1 MTRIILII
9 SFLICNLLVFGQTD
23 TSSRILNDQEV
34 HSIFKENT
42 KRELGIKYSIF
53 RVYEYNDKTG
63 RHYLVLTENGSKDGD
78 HPINDTIQGFIMTES
93 NGQLKTD
100 WKFSDFTLKQGN
112 ENSEEYSI
120 WFWTKYVSL
129 SDLDNDGLVD
139 PIVIYGT
146 SGMNGTDDGRIK
158 ILTYYK
164 GAKRAI
170 RHQNGVLDFQRNTQV
185 DSMFY
190 ELPTTI
196 QEYVKTLI
204 NKMMDNH
211 HAIFPAGWEIA
222 MKNKE
227 LKFDEK

>member
-1 MTRIILII
+1 MTRIVLTI
-9 SFLICNLLVFGQTD
+9 SFLIWNLVVFGQTN
-23 TSSRILNDQEV
+23 TSSRILSAQEV
-34 HSIFKENT
+34 DSIFTERI
-42 KRELGIKYSIF
+42 KRELEIKYSIF
-53 RVYEYNDKTG
+53 RAYEYNDKAG
-63 RHYLVLTENGSKDGD
+63 RHYLVLTENGSKDGE
-78 HPINDTIQGFIMTES
+78 HPINDTIQGFNLTEF

-100 WKFSDFTLKQGN
+100 WKLSDFTLKQGN
-112 ENSEEYSI
+112 ENSEEHSI

-129 SDLDNDGLVD
+129 SDIDNDGLVD

-146 SGMNGTDDGRIK
+146 SGINGTDDGRIK

-190 ELPTTI
+190 ELPLTI
-196 QEYVKTLI
+196 QEHVKTLI
-204 NKMMDNH
+204 KKMMDND
-211 HAIFPAGWEIA
+211 HAIFPHGWETA
-222 MKNKE
+222 MRNKE